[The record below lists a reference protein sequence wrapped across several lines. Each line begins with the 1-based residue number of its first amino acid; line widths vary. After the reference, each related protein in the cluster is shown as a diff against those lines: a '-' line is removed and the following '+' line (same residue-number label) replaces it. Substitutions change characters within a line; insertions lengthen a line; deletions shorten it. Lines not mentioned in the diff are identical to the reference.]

1 MRYWGR
7 KKSEGVENVVSWA
20 EHQTDGRGIKEGKAE
35 NGGTNGEKRKVKP
48 CGENM
53 ENKLES
59 KHQTNWGRAETLVN
73 S

>member
-1 MRYWGR
+1 MRYSGKKIRGGR
-7 KKSEGVENVVSWA
+7 KCGLWA
-20 EHQTDGRGIKEGKAE
+20 EHQTDGRGIQEGKIE

-59 KHQTNWGRAETLVN
+59 KHQTNWGRAGAC
-73 S
+73 